1 MRPRVLVVDDV
12 PANVALIRA
21 VLGVMACEIVSA
33 TSGSEALALLRQGDF
48 AFLLIDVQMP
58 EMDGFELAAHVR
70 SNSTTRDTAIVF
82 LTAGD
87 GGAQDVA
94 KAYALGAIDF
104 LFKPIDRNVLRG
116 KTQALIELYV
126 GRRQLAD
133 ARDALEHSNEELR
146 TAYQQLAATQQQLIQ
161 AAKMASMGT
170 LVAGIAHEINTPL
183 AYVIGHLAT
192 VTRALK
198 PTGPDG
204 TPADGPRDWALIQKR
219 FLGMQL
225 GLDRIHTLVRELLT
239 FSRLDPGEYRFVNV
253 PECIAAVLETLRH
266 RLAGRIHVETR
277 FGTPEGIQCNPQLL
291 QQGVLNLLANG
302 IDAIESEGTIEVTC
316 MAERDDYVIRV
327 TDNGHGIPVSIRDRV
342 MEPFFTTRPVGT
354 GTGLGLPVTYSLVL
368 GHGGTL
374 ELLDGKSGGTEAVIR
389 IPLSNVSQ

>member
-1 MRPRVLVVDDV
+1 M
-12 PANVALIRA
+12 
-21 VLGVMACEIVSA
+21 
-33 TSGSEALALLRQGDF
+33 
-48 AFLLIDVQMP
+48 
-58 EMDGFELAAHVR
+58 
-70 SNSTTRDTAIVF
+70 
-82 LTAGD
+82 
-87 GGAQDVA
+87 
-94 KAYALGAIDF
+94 
-104 LFKPIDRNVLRG
+104 
-116 KTQALIELYV
+116 
-126 GRRQLAD
+126 
-133 ARDALEHSNEELR
+133 
-146 TAYQQLAATQQQLIQ
+146 
-161 AAKMASMGT
+161 
-170 LVAGIAHEINTPL
+170 
-183 AYVIGHLAT
+183 IGHLAT

-253 PECIAAVLETLRH
+253 PECIAAVLETLGH

-327 TDNGHGIPVSIRDRV
+327 TDNGHGIPVSIKDRV

-368 GHGGTL
+368 GHGGTI
-374 ELLDGKSGGTEAVIR
+374 ELLDGEIGRHGGRDSHSPVQREPVSPLGRAGCGIAPLLAHSLVERRHPRTGGTSR
-389 IPLSNVSQ
+389 PHPLNPRRTRRAPASRG

>member
-1 MRPRVLVVDDV
+1 
-12 PANVALIRA
+12 
-21 VLGVMACEIVSA
+21 
-33 TSGSEALALLRQGDF
+33 
-48 AFLLIDVQMP
+48 
-58 EMDGFELAAHVR
+58 
-70 SNSTTRDTAIVF
+70 
-82 LTAGD
+82 
-87 GGAQDVA
+87 
-94 KAYALGAIDF
+94 
-104 LFKPIDRNVLRG
+104 
-116 KTQALIELYV
+116 
-126 GRRQLAD
+126 
-133 ARDALEHSNEELR
+133 
-146 TAYQQLAATQQQLIQ
+146 
-161 AAKMASMGT
+161 
-170 LVAGIAHEINTPL
+170 
-183 AYVIGHLAT
+183 
-192 VTRALK
+192 
-198 PTGPDG
+198 
-204 TPADGPRDWALIQKR
+204 
-219 FLGMQL
+219 MQL

-253 PECIAAVLETLRH
+253 QECIAAVLETLRH

-302 IDAIESEGTIEVTC
+302 IDAIESEGTIEITC

-327 TDNGHGIPVSIRDRV
+327 TDNGHGIPVGIKDRV